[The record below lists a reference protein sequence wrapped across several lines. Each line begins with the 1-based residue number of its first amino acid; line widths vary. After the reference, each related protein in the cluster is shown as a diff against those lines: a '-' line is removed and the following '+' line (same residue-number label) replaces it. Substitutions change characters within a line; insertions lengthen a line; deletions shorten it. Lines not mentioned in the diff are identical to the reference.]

1 MKHVKAIISI
11 VLMLLAV
18 ILIVENLAQFSQKLT
33 LKVDLYFWDWKSE
46 PMAFYF
52 VMIIVFFLGVLIAGF
67 YGIFERFKLR
77 REIRTLSRERR
88 EKDKELNS
96 LRNLP
101 IVENKIEDKQL
112 LEENQDKDFSTG

>member
-18 ILIVENLAQFSQKLT
+18 ILIVENLAQLSQKLT
-33 LKVDLYFWDWKSE
+33 LRVDLYFWNWKTE

-67 YGIFERFKLR
+67 FGVFERFKLKS
-77 REIRTLSRERR
+77 EIRTLSRERR
-88 EKDKELNS
+88 ERDKELNS

-101 IVENKIEDKQL
+101 IVENKIEDTQL
-112 LEENQDKDFSTG
+112 IEENQE

>member
-1 MKHVKAIISI
+1 MKHIKAIISI

-18 ILIVENLAQFSQKLT
+18 VLIVENLAQLSQQLT
-33 LKVDLYFWDWKSE
+33 LKVDLYFWDWKTE

-52 VMIIVFFLGVLIAGF
+52 VIIIVFLLGILIASL
-67 YGIFERFKLR
+67 YGMFERFKLKK
-77 REIRTLSRERR
+77 EIRAISREKR

-101 IVENKIEDKQL
+101 IVESKIEDTEL
-112 LEENQDKDFSTG
+112 IEESQD

>member
-1 MKHVKAIISI
+1 MKHIKAIISI

-18 ILIVENLAQFSQKLT
+18 VLIVENLAQLSQKLT
-33 LKVDLYFWDWKSE
+33 LQVDLYFWDWKTE

-52 VMIIVFFLGVLIAGF
+52 VIIIVFLLGILIASL
-67 YGIFERFKLR
+67 YGIFERFKLKK
-77 REIRTLSRERR
+77 EIRIISKEKR

-101 IVENKIEDKQL
+101 IVESKIEDMEL
-112 LEENQDKDFSTG
+112 IEENQE

>member
-1 MKHVKAIISI
+1 MKHIKAIISI

-18 ILIVENLAQFSQKLT
+18 VLIVENLTQLSQKLI
-33 LKVDLYFWDWKSE
+33 LKIDLYFWDWSTE

-52 VMIIVFFLGVLIAGF
+52 VIIIVFLLGILMASL
-67 YGIFERFKLR
+67 YGIFERFKLKK
-77 REIRTLSRERR
+77 EIRIISKEKR

-101 IVENKIEDKQL
+101 IVESKIEDMEL
-112 LEENQDKDFSTG
+112 SEENQE

>member
-18 ILIVENLAQFSQKLT
+18 VLIVENLAQLSQKLT
-33 LKVDLYFWDWKSE
+33 LRVDLYFWDWKTE

-52 VMIIVFFLGVLIAGF
+52 VIIIAFFLGVLIAGF
-67 YGIFERFKLR
+67 YGMFERFKLK
-77 REIRTLSRERR
+77 REIRALSRERK

-101 IVENKIEDKQL
+101 IVENKIEDTQL
-112 LEENQDKDFSTG
+112 LEENQG

>member
-1 MKHVKAIISI
+1 MKHIKAIISI

-18 ILIVENLAQFSQKLT
+18 VLIVENLAQLSQQLT
-33 LKVDLYFWDWKSE
+33 LKVDLYFWEWKTE

-52 VMIIVFFLGVLIAGF
+52 VIIIVFLLGILIASL
-67 YGIFERFKLR
+67 YGMFERFKMKK
-77 REIRTLSRERR
+77 EIRAISKEKR

-101 IVENKIEDKQL
+101 IVESKIEDTGL
-112 LEENQDKDFSTG
+112 IEES

>member
-1 MKHVKAIISI
+1 MKHIKAIISI

-18 ILIVENLAQFSQKLT
+18 VLIVENLAQLSQQLT
-33 LKVDLYFWDWKSE
+33 LKVDLYFWEWKTE

-52 VMIIVFFLGVLIAGF
+52 VIIIVFLLGILIASL
-67 YGIFERFKLR
+67 YGMFERFKLKK
-77 REIRTLSRERR
+77 EIRAISKEKR

-101 IVENKIEDKQL
+101 IVESKIEDTEL
-112 LEENQDKDFSTG
+112 IEES

>member
-1 MKHVKAIISI
+1 MKHIKAIISI

-18 ILIVENLAQFSQKLT
+18 VLIVENLTQLSQQLT
-33 LKVDLYFWDWKSE
+33 LKVDLYFWDWKTE

-52 VMIIVFFLGVLIAGF
+52 VIIIVFLLGILIASL
-67 YGIFERFKLR
+67 YGIFERFKLKK
-77 REIRTLSRERR
+77 EIRIISKEKR

-101 IVENKIEDKQL
+101 IVESKIEDMEL
-112 LEENQDKDFSTG
+112 SEENQD

>member
-1 MKHVKAIISI
+1 MKHIKAIISI

-18 ILIVENLAQFSQKLT
+18 ILIVENLAQLSQQLT
-33 LKVDLYFWDWKSE
+33 LRVDLYFWEWKTE

-52 VMIIVFFLGVLIAGF
+52 VIIIVFLLGILIASL
-67 YGIFERFKLR
+67 YGMFERFKLKK
-77 REIRTLSRERR
+77 EIRAISKKNR

-101 IVENKIEDKQL
+101 IVERKIEDAEL
-112 LEENQDKDFSTG
+112 IEESKD

>member
-1 MKHVKAIISI
+1 MKHIKAIISI

-18 ILIVENLAQFSQKLT
+18 ILIVENLTQLSQKLT
-33 LKVDLYFWDWKSE
+33 LQVDLYFWDWKTE

-52 VMIIVFFLGVLIAGF
+52 VIIIVFLLGILMASL
-67 YGIFERFKLR
+67 YGIFERFKLKK
-77 REIRTLSRERR
+77 EIRIISKEKR

-101 IVENKIEDKQL
+101 IVESKIEDMEL
-112 LEENQDKDFSTG
+112 SEENQE

>member
-1 MKHVKAIISI
+1 MKHIKAIISI

-18 ILIVENLAQFSQKLT
+18 ILIVENLAQLSQQLT
-33 LKVDLYFWDWKSE
+33 LKVDLYFWEWETE

-52 VMIIVFFLGVLIAGF
+52 VIIIVFLLGILIASL
-67 YGIFERFKLR
+67 YGMFERFKLKK
-77 REIRTLSRERR
+77 EIRTISKEKR

-101 IVENKIEDKQL
+101 IVESNIEDTEL
-112 LEENQDKDFSTG
+112 IEES

>member
-1 MKHVKAIISI
+1 MKHIKAIISI

-18 ILIVENLAQFSQKLT
+18 VLIVENLTQLSQKLI
-33 LKVDLYFWDWKSE
+33 LKIDLYFWDWSTE

-52 VMIIVFFLGVLIAGF
+52 VIIIVFLLGILMASL
-67 YGIFERFKLR
+67 YGIFERFKLKK
-77 REIRTLSRERR
+77 EIRIISKEKR

-101 IVENKIEDKQL
+101 IVESKIEDMEL
-112 LEENQDKDFSTG
+112 SEENQD

>member
-1 MKHVKAIISI
+1 MKHIKAIISI

-18 ILIVENLAQFSQKLT
+18 VLIVENLAQLSQQLT
-33 LKVDLYFWDWKSE
+33 LKVDLYFWDWKTE

-52 VMIIVFFLGVLIAGF
+52 VIIIVFLLGILIASL
-67 YGIFERFKLR
+67 YGMFERFKLKK
-77 REIRTLSRERR
+77 EIRAISREKR

-101 IVENKIEDKQL
+101 IVESKIEDTGL
-112 LEENQDKDFSTG
+112 IEESQD